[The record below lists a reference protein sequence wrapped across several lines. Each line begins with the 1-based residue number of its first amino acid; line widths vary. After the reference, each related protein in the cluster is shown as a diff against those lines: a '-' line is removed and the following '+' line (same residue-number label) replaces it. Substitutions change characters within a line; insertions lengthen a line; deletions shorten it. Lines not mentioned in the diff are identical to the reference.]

1 MSNQNNKFIGGFL
14 AGTIFGSIAGGLLGT
29 WLASKLSERLTDEDG
44 FEGSLSEGPIGKL
57 RRQAFGRSGDLTM
70 EEARQG
76 LEDKIAQLNNA
87 IDQAR
92 DQLSK
97 VNSNSPE

>member
-1 MSNQNNKFIGGFL
+1 MSNQNDKFVGGFL

-29 WLASKLSERLTDEDG
+29 WLASKLSDRLDEEEG
-44 FEGSLSEGPIGKL
+44 FEGQFSEGPISKL
-57 RRQAFGRSGDLTM
+57 RRQAFGRSGDVTM

-76 LEDKIAQLNNA
+76 LEDKIAQLNEA

-97 VNSNSPE
+97 VNGNSPD